1 MRIGVTG
8 GTGFVGRALVRRL
21 LSENADVQI
30 LARPSRNAD
39 ALISCGVRVIPGDL
53 RDEAAIAQLAKGADV
68 VYHCAARVESYGSRA
83 EFFETNVNGTERV
96 LKACLAVGVRRVVYL
111 SSITVYGLVNPG
123 EHIDENSP
131 YDDRPDQR
139 DNYAQSKILADQFAT
154 AFGRNTGLPLT
165 IVRPGIVYG
174 PGRSLPIGLLG
185 FRAGSVNVVFGDPA
199 NRFPLNYVQ
208 NLVDALHL
216 VAKLDRPGLQQFNLV
231 DDDELTLAQY
241 HQAKTLVDGT
251 RPLYFAGR
259 SVLIAA
265 SVSDAARRLFPREG
279 SALSTHQV
287 KRALQNRLYV
297 SHHIREEAGWA
308 PRVSLLDALRASLA
322 PTSTTK

>member
-1 MRIGVTG
+1 M
-8 GTGFVGRALVRRL
+8 
-21 LSENADVQI
+21 
-30 LARPSRNAD
+30 
-39 ALISCGVRVIPGDL
+39 
-53 RDEAAIAQLAKGADV
+53 
-68 VYHCAARVESYGSRA
+68 
-83 EFFETNVNGTERV
+83 
-96 LKACLAVGVRRVVYL
+96 
-111 SSITVYGLVNPG
+111 
-123 EHIDENSP
+123 
-131 YDDRPDQR
+131 
-139 DNYAQSKILADQFAT
+139 
-154 AFGRNTGLPLT
+154 
-165 IVRPGIVYG
+165 
-174 PGRSLPIGLLG
+174 
-185 FRAGSVNVVFGDPA
+185 FGDPA

-259 SVLIAA
+259 SVLFAA

-308 PRVSLLDALRASLA
+308 PRVSPLDRAASIARAYFNDKIICQCRRFEFFSPRGPGSWELDLPRA
-322 PTSTTK
+322 ESAASRLNFFSRPEDSGP